1 MFLVV
6 FIGLIG
12 SSLTVGGHAV
22 GNDLSV
28 LELSKY
34 YVLHTYDL
42 YTKTICLS
50 FLKLIVLTR
59 YIIVV

>member
-1 MFLVV
+1 M
-6 FIGLIG
+6 
-12 SSLTVGGHAV
+12 

-28 LELSKY
+28 LGLSKY

-50 FLKLIVLTR
+50 FLKLTVLTR